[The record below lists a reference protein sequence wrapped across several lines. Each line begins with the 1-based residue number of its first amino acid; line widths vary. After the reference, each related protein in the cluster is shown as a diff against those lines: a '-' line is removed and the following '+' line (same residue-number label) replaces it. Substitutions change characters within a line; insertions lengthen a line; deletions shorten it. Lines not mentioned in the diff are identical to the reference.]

1 MGLEPSCVGE
11 MVQGLKCLLFGLFA
25 GIVTIQGDPLPPLSG
40 RTRVE
45 TSYSPT
51 EIKLGWLDENTLTI
65 LFADNTTDK
74 IFLSP
79 ANNIPGVIVPCVFS
93 GSLGRDLEA
102 VVSVTGCKDRN
113 VTVSIA
119 SDKFPGGLIDLA
131 LSADGETYT
140 IDSHFERA
148 EDESQDDET
157 PEDQEQELPK
167 IPENPEPELPKMP
180 QPQIPRTARQLN
192 APVVDLRMTSETEVK
207 LVWTSAREIDVVFAD
222 GTQDKIHLM
231 AVTNLDG
238 EETPCLFAGS
248 LDKDQDSEV
257 TILGCKGDDEVLVEI
272 ASEKEAGGVLDLILT
287 KDGNTYEVTHGDW
300 NADGQWN
307 EGEEGSLIA
316 GPDHPSPD
324 DNIAAQIPAE
334 FSGSLPRSVTLEISL
349 KYDNSLLGRFGND
362 HTRVKHWLSRVV
374 ELAKPKMALL
384 DVKVHLK
391 VVGQV
396 RHYGKSIRASDY
408 WIRHITSTNEDK
420 GKKGPISY
428 FSAGNG
434 AGIAWVGSA
443 CHIRS
448 GMQININEH
457 VSWGNPELVTAK
469 TLAHELGHNL
479 GMSHDFDQIHG
490 GNGRPG
496 SNLRGCEGTGI
507 MSYGSKSNPRN
518 PSASPIAWSTC
529 SNSDFS
535 KWYRRD
541 GHSCLRPG
549 TGGGNGGGGAGCK
562 APEQGYL
569 GAGNNVADYGGIQS
583 AGPDDCAGKCSAV
596 SGCKAW
602 TLHKPSN
609 YCWLKTTG
617 TSKGIYQDW
626 LRGEPC
632 EATSQLKGCQC
643 NGHMS
648 AMGYGECNS
657 RAKCGTWCYVDD
669 DAPCLETNPSLNGEP
684 HRWTCEACNSSARLG
699 HLGLLGVAFIS
710 LSVAWSVSA
719 RMLDV

>member
-1 MGLEPSCVGE
+1 M
-11 MVQGLKCLLFGLFA
+11 
-25 GIVTIQGDPLPPLSG
+25 
-40 RTRVE
+40 
-45 TSYSPT
+45 
-51 EIKLGWLDENTLTI
+51 GWLDENTLTI

-79 ANNIPGVIVPCVFS
+79 ANNIPGLIVPCVFS

-102 VVSVTGCKDRN
+102 VVSVTGCKDSN

-119 SDKFPGGLIDLA
+119 SIKFPGGLIDLA
-131 LSADGETYT
+131 LSASGETSK
-140 IDSHFERA
+140 IVSHFETA
-148 EDESQDDET
+148 EDDESQDDET

-192 APVVDLRMTSETEVK
+192 APVDLRMTSETEVK

-231 AVTNLDG
+231 PVTNLNG
-238 EETPCLFAGS
+238 EETPCLYAGS

-316 GPDHPSPD
+316 GPDDPSPD

-384 DVKVHLK
+384 NVKVHLK

-428 FSAGNG
+428 FSAGEWILIFCSYPLESGNG

-457 VSWGNPELVTAK
+457 VSWGVRCF
-469 TLAHELGHNL
+469 H
-479 GMSHDFDQIHG
+479 
-490 GNGRPG
+490 
-496 SNLRGCEGTGI
+496 
-507 MSYGSKSNPRN
+507 
-518 PSASPIAWSTC
+518 
-529 SNSDFS
+529 
-535 KWYRRD
+535 
-541 GHSCLRPG
+541 
-549 TGGGNGGGGAGCK
+549 
-562 APEQGYL
+562 
-569 GAGNNVADYGGIQS
+569 
-583 AGPDDCAGKCSAV
+583 
-596 SGCKAW
+596 
-602 TLHKPSN
+602 
-609 YCWLKTTG
+609 
-617 TSKGIYQDW
+617 
-626 LRGEPC
+626 
-632 EATSQLKGCQC
+632 
-643 NGHMS
+643 
-648 AMGYGECNS
+648 
-657 RAKCGTWCYVDD
+657 
-669 DAPCLETNPSLNGEP
+669 
-684 HRWTCEACNSSARLG
+684 
-699 HLGLLGVAFIS
+699 S
-710 LSVAWSVSA
+710 LSVFAIFSSV
-719 RMLDV
+719 LQYL